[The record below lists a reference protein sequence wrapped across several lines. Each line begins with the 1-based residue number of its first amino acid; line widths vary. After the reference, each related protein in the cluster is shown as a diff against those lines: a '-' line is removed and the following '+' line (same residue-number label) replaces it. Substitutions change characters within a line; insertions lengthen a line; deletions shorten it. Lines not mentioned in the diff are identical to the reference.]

1 MMKFSNKF
9 EVLLSLITASVLV
22 VTGQR
27 AKFNDNASET
37 ALGLTKLKAKEL
49 AANPSALIHEALH
62 LVRRR
67 RNIEPRYD
75 DQVKRNIHDKIAN
88 LASKQRIEED
98 SSGTEREHSVDKRQ
112 LPEGLG
118 MLKDYMGVAENSDRY
133 HHFTAGPRNED
144 RSYIREKKSLHE
156 NDVISLSKS
165 SQDEKS
171 LNFNPMSL
179 EDLIKRVAPLLKGK
193 DGRDGKDGKDGRD
206 GRDGPKG
213 DPGYPGPPGPAGPSG
228 SSKGCAEAYETRGV
242 VTSSTTSY
250 KEEKPSVHVTS
261 DGKAFRFS
269 DGLEYSRWCS
279 ECPTSHLAGGIKSTN
294 TSLEIP
300 RDGRY
305 FVYCQFHFLQTDN
318 DRTGFEILI
327 NGNIH
332 LSKVVKGE
340 EATYSGAVFVMKKS
354 SIVTVRLLGHGT
366 IEGDHTINFLGAY
379 EL

>member
-1 MMKFSNKF
+1 MKFPTKF
-9 EVLLSLITASVLV
+9 KVLLSLISATVLV

-27 AKFNDNASET
+27 AKFNDNASAA
-37 ALGLTKLKAKEL
+37 ALGLTKHKAKEL
-49 AANPSALIHEALH
+49 AANPSALVHEALH

-67 RNIEPRYD
+67 RSIEPRYD
-75 DQVKRNIHDKIAN
+75 DQVKRNIHDKTAN
-88 LASKQRIEED
+88 LASKLHIEED
-98 SSGTEREHSVDKRQ
+98 SFGTEKEHSVDKRQ
-112 LPEGLG
+112 LPEALG
-118 MLKDYMGVAENSDRY
+118 TLNDYMGVGENSDRF
-133 HHFTAGPRNED
+133 HHFTAGPGNED
-144 RSYIREKKSLHE
+144 REYIRDKKSLHE
-156 NDVISLSKS
+156 NDVISLSRS
-165 SQDEKS
+165 SKDAKP
-171 LNFNPMSL
+171 LDFNPLSL
-179 EDLIKRVAPLLKGK
+179 EDLIKKMAPLLKGK

-206 GRDGPKG
+206 GRDGVKG
-213 DPGYPGPPGPAGPSG
+213 DPGYPGPPGPPGSSG
-228 SSKGCAEAYETRGV
+228 SSKGCTEASDTRGV
-242 VTSSTTSY
+242 VTSSTTAY
-250 KEEKPSVHVTS
+250 KEEKPSIHVTS

-354 SIVTVRLLGHGT
+354 SVITVRLLGHGT
-366 IEGDHTINFLGAY
+366 VEGDHTVNFLGAY